1 VVILCAD
8 VKLARGATA
17 LASLRSA
24 WRGSR
29 LSLSYNMA
37 RALCQRVLKIAQSV
51 DENAKIG
58 TITKAAGLGGENAR
72 LVRIQCDSS
81 THKSVMSRL
90 RDALPLSSVSLV
102 ENVVEGT
109 FEAQVIFPEGAT
121 RRQLATLNVER
132 RSWARCLKFATEL
145 FTIAGVGVASLAIL
159 ARGLGI

>member
-1 VVILCAD
+1 MDLFVESFVLLF
-8 VKLARGATA
+8 VRWV
-17 LASLRSA
+17 LASLAPKPSGPGWSGGAGR
-24 WRGSR
+24 
-29 LSLSYNMA
+29 
-37 RALCQRVLKIAQSV
+37 
-51 DENAKIG
+51 
-58 TITKAAGLGGENAR
+58 AAGLGGENAR
-72 LVRIQCDSS
+72 LVRIQCESS
-81 THKSVMSRL
+81 THKSLISRL